1 MIVGTILIIE
11 DNAINMR
18 LAKLLVR
25 GAGHTPIE
33 AIDAEGG
40 LLLARSELPD
50 AILMDIQLPG
60 MDGFAATAILK
71 HDPITASIPVI
82 ALTAMATARDEDRAR
97 KAGCDAYISKPLK
110 VQEVHDA
117 ITWLLPRTDKESN

>member
-1 MIVGTILIIE
+1 MTVGRILIIE

-25 GAGHTPIE
+25 GAGHTAIE
-33 AIDAEGG
+33 AIDAESG

-50 AILMDIQLPG
+50 VILMDVQLPG

-71 HDPITASIPVI
+71 HDPLTASIPVI

-97 KAGCDAYISKPLK
+97 DAGCDAYISKPLK
-110 VQEVHDA
+110 VHEVHDA
-117 ITWLLPRTDKESN
+117 ITWLIPRTDTESS